1 MDTKTERLIHLIK
14 QAQEKYS
21 EEYLVLTVPG
31 FISKKFIAYCSM
43 KEDQELILKYINEL
57 RQNPSAIIRSSLS
70 YSLISL
76 YGKCFTD
83 ASKNNYPKLEP
94 SDLFREGDDNNE
106 THKYLI
112 NLRHQFI
119 AHRGDTENEIGISY
133 MLVPKRSG
141 TGSTDKTQMRFSQ
154 LKMTSFSGQ
163 ELARIEALV
172 KYIIEKLLAKIQKSG
187 QKAHDS
193 MMDLFTPEQLS
204 LMLMNGAK

>member
-21 EEYLVLTVPG
+21 DEYLVLTVPG

-43 KEDQELILKYINEL
+43 KEDLELILQYINEL
-57 RQNPSAIIRSSLS
+57 RQNPSGIIKSSLS

-83 ASKNNYPKLEP
+83 ASKNSYPKLEP
-94 SDLFREGDDNNE
+94 SDLFKDRDDDNE

-112 NLRHQFI
+112 DLRHQFI

-133 MLVPKRSG
+133 MLIPK
-141 TGSTDKTQMRFSQ
+141 TGSMDKTEMRFSQ
-154 LKMTSFSGQ
+154 LKMTAFS
-163 ELARIEALV
+163 ERDLVRIEFLV
-172 KYIIEKLLAKIQKSG
+172 KYIIEKLFEKIQKNG
-187 QKAHDS
+187 QKVHDG
-193 MMDLFTPEQLS
+193 MLNLFTPEQLS

>member
-21 EEYLVLTVPG
+21 DEYLVLTVPG

-43 KEDQELILKYINEL
+43 KEDQELILQYINEL
-57 RQNPSAIIRSSLS
+57 RQNPSGIIKSSLS

-83 ASKNNYPKLEP
+83 ASKNSYPKLEP
-94 SDLFREGDDNNE
+94 SDLFKDGDDNNE

-133 MLVPKRSG
+133 MLVPK
-141 TGSTDKTQMRFSQ
+141 THNTDKTQMRFSQ
-154 LKMTSFSGQ
+154 LKMTSFSEK
-163 ELARIEALV
+163 ELTRIESLV
-172 KYIIEKLLAKIQKSG
+172 KYIIEKLFEKMQKSG